1 MDYDIAGLL
10 ARTREAAAVAAA
22 RIRADFGAPRD
33 VRHKG
38 RIDLVTATDLAVE
51 ALLQERLAAILP
63 EAAFLAEESA
73 ATTRLSGL
81 TWIIDPLDGTTNFA
95 HSFPFVCTSV
105 ALYDGQEPLL
115 GCVYAPM
122 LEQFFWAGRGLGA
135 YCNGE
140 RLGVSTVA
148 APEAALVATGFPY
161 AIRENLDEIMDVH
174 FTPILMKKNRLAT
187 CLSLLCAATDAPRF
201 KALIFRHTT
210 TLGIKSFALEKTVLE
225 TSFER
230 LETPL
235 GPVTMKN
242 ALFEGAVIRSKPEL
256 EDCREMARRHDIPL
270 TEVYA
275 CIGRCRK

>member
-161 AIRENLDEIMDVH
+161 AIRENLDEIMADMHAV
-174 FTPILMKKNRLAT
+174 L
-187 CLSLLCAATDAPRF
+187 AATQGIRRPGSAALDLAYVAAGRFDAF
-201 KALIFRHTT
+201 YELALNPWDVAAGRLLVTEAGGTVSGYRPHGPYALGDFRILASNGHLHEPMLRL
-210 TLGIKSFALEKTVLE
+210 LGA
-225 TSFER
+225 
-230 LETPL
+230 
-235 GPVTMKN
+235 
-242 ALFEGAVIRSKPEL
+242 
-256 EDCREMARRHDIPL
+256 
-270 TEVYA
+270 
-275 CIGRCRK
+275 